1 MTLAQHTLAV
11 SDQMNEAYG
20 KNDKKMVDELSQKI
34 DRLEKILG
42 PEYVALMD
50 GLQKLG
56 PENKKRVAEIMLQ
69 FAALEIVYEVGLK
82 SQKAPTTTRAIEFE
96 RSRQQGSRCRAPG
109 ANLRRRLPRWSLVL
123 NPAKPTKSKPGRATT
138 PEADRATAAA
148 AATTP
153 TTDRATAAA
162 AATPAT
168 GRAAAA
174 AAATTPAAGG
184 AAAAAATTPAAAA
197 AAATTPAAGRAAAAA
212 ADSTGASGFTA
223 GARKKTAL
231 RRSRTASLPEMTC
244 WLQIK

>member
-174 AAATTPAAGG
+174 AAATPATGG

>member
-11 SDQMNEAYG
+11 SDQMNEASG

-109 ANLRRRLPRWSLVL
+109 VNLRRRLPRWSLVL

-138 PEADRATAAA
+138 PEADRAAATAAA
-148 AATTP
+148 STP
-153 TTDRATAAA
+153 SAGRATAAA

-174 AAATTPAAGG
+174 AATTTPAAGG
-184 AAAAAATTPAAAA
+184 

-212 ADSTGASGFTA
+212 ADSTAASGFTA

-231 RRSRTASLPEMTC
+231 RRPRTASLPEMTC